1 MSVKSFLGRFPRFFE
16 LFLVSQFPQLYRE
29 GTRELQ
35 GVENDELYPQVHWLA
50 SRSCRILIYVGYLVQ
65 SSCSHNRECSNCL
78 PIASADIIVRK
89 YQTLSSRLIQRQFK
103 TVTEKICGQW
113 GQQIHDCQLSYLGL
127 PGVNF
132 WASHHQKFAIVCH
145 QLDSYLSRLLCDSL
159 HRILSVSYKENEPTN
174 HRDCILHIRLI
185 FRAPAAISKPQY
197 RGDRGILTGR
207 QLPINFSS
215 LISYG

>member
-1 MSVKSFLGRFPRFFE
+1 MSVKSFLGRFPRF
-16 LFLVSQFPQLYRE
+16 LFWIIFSFSVSAAVSGRHT
-29 GTRELQ
+29 GVTRRW
-35 GVENDELYPQVHWLA
+35 NDELYPQVHWLA

-89 YQTLSSRLIQRQFK
+89 YQTLSSRLIQRPFK

-132 WASHHQKFAIVCH
+132 WILNFWSKVHHFLPSVG
-145 QLDSYLSRLLCDSL
+145 LLFVQVTL
-159 HRILSVSYKENEPTN
+159 R
-174 HRDCILHIRLI
+174 
-185 FRAPAAISKPQY
+185 
-197 RGDRGILTGR
+197 
-207 QLPINFSS
+207 
-215 LISYG
+215 